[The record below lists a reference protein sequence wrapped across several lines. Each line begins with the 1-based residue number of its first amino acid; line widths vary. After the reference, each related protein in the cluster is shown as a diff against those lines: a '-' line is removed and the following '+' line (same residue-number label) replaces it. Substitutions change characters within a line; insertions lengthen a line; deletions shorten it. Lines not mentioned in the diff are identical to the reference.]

1 MRKLDRADCVGVV
14 ALDAACMLTFV
25 ANADAHER
33 KEKSVVSV
41 TVAALVASTPTFLL
55 VGY

>member
-1 MRKLDRADCVGVV
+1 MRKLDRADSVGVV

-41 TVAALVASTPTFLL
+41 AAAAPVASTPTFVL